1 MPQNYW
7 GLHDFHGCGGKRTV
21 KKLAQSILSL
31 ILLFEGAPPSILGV
45 KGNCTKKN
53 FQTQIGHFSKTTKK
67 SENSS
72 HQKKKKKITA
82 FDVATLK
89 IL

>member
-7 GLHDFHGCGGKRTV
+7 GPHDFHGCGGKRTV

-45 KGNCTKKN
+45 KGNCTKKKSRHKLATSLK
-53 FQTQIGHFSKTTKK
+53 QQKK

-72 HQKKKKKITA
+72 HQKKKKKR
-82 FDVATLK
+82 LQPSM
-89 IL
+89 LLL

>member
-7 GLHDFHGCGGKRTV
+7 GPHDFHGCGGKRTV

-67 SENSS
+67 
-72 HQKKKKKITA
+72 K
-82 FDVATLK
+82 
-89 IL
+89 